1 MDGGVPPA
9 LTDRFMAAADR
20 APRTDPGKGFF
31 VVPRGCPPVMTRC
44 HIVVPAGTYRRTVHR
59 QAIVG
64 ITVTLIFTGGI
75 VPHVPAGILTLRQTA
90 KDMSEPSPLS
100 SQMRELFEPTGVA
113 VIGASPDANKVGHI
127 ILRNLIASGFKGGL
141 YPVNPRYPE
150 VLGLRCYPSVKEIT
164 GPLEMAV
171 VVVPAKAVLPVME
184 ECGEKGIKAAV
195 VISAGFKESGLE
207 GAQMEKRMGET
218 IKKYGMRMI
227 GPNCFGLINTDHFM
241 NATFAKEGPRRGN
254 IAVSSQSGAICVVM
268 LDWAANINI
277 GFSKFISV
285 GNKLDVDEGHLLEY
299 LRNDEST
306 KVIGLYVEGTN
317 RGREFLH
324 QADMTTRVKPVIAL
338 KAGRT
343 SSGAKAASSH
353 TGAMSGSDKVYDAAM
368 RQAGVVRVKNIEE
381 MFDLLQAFSTMPLPN
396 GDGVA
401 IITNAGGLGVMAA
414 DACSDFGLTL
424 ASLEPAT
431 IEKLRQKLPP
441 AASLY
446 NPIDVVGDADSER
459 YDHAVRTVMDDPNV
473 ACVLALL
480 APTDLV
486 DVSTVARTLT
496 AFAGSSPKPI
506 VTSFVGG
513 KEMAASVDML
523 KAAGVPNYPSP
534 DRGIRALSAMVEHWK
549 GRDRPQA
556 QAVKRVEVDTEAVY
570 EVITKVRS
578 EGRLQLSEDEG
589 KVILRAYGI
598 STPKEGIARDMNGAI
613 ALAEEIGYPVV
624 MKIESPEI
632 AHKTDVGGVVLS
644 IDSAEELSR
653 SYEVMMSK
661 VREKVPLAKISGVSV
676 QKMIKGREVIV
687 GMVRDDQFGP
697 VITFGLGGIF
707 VEIMR
712 DVTQGIAPLDQNEVE
727 RMVRSIKAYPML
739 TGARGKI
746 PGDVPALVDVIL
758 RVSQLSAEF
767 PEIEELEMNPV
778 MVGDEGTGVTA
789 VDALVTIKGE
799 RQ

>member
-1 MDGGVPPA
+1 
-9 LTDRFMAAADR
+9 
-20 APRTDPGKGFF
+20 
-31 VVPRGCPPVMTRC
+31 
-44 HIVVPAGTYRRTVHR
+44 
-59 QAIVG
+59 
-64 ITVTLIFTGGI
+64 
-75 VPHVPAGILTLRQTA
+75 
-90 KDMSEPSPLS
+90 MSEPSPLS
-100 SQMRELFEPTGVA
+100 SQMRELFEPAGVA

-150 VLGLRCYPSVKEIT
+150 VLGLKCYPSVKEIT
-164 GPLEMAV
+164 GPLEMAA
-171 VVVPAKAVLPVME
+171 VVVPAKAVLQVME

-207 GAQMEKRMGET
+207 GAQMEKRMGEI

-227 GPNCFGLINTDHFM
+227 GPNCFGLINTDHCM

-299 LRNDEST
+299 LRGDEST
-306 KVIGLYVEGTN
+306 KVIGLYIEGTN
-317 RGREFLH
+317 RGREFMH

-381 MFDLLQAFSTMPLPN
+381 MFDLLQAFSTMPLPK

-431 IEKLRQKLPP
+431 VEKLKQKLPP
-441 AASLY
+441 AASFY

-459 YDHAVRTVMDDPNV
+459 YDHAVHTVMEDPNV

-486 DVSTVARTLT
+486 DVSTVAKTLS

-513 KEMAASVDML
+513 KEMTASVDML
-523 KAAGVPNYPSP
+523 KAAGIPNYPSP
-534 DRGIRALSAMVEHWK
+534 DRGIRALSAMVEHQRN
-549 GRDRPQA
+549 RDRPQA

-589 KVILRAYGI
+589 KTILQAYGI
-598 STPKEGIARDMNGAI
+598 STPKEGIARDLNGAI
-613 ALAEEIGYPVV
+613 ALAQGIGYPVV

-632 AHKTDVGGVVLS
+632 AHKTDVGGVVLN
-644 IDSAEELSR
+644 IDSSEELSR

-712 DVTQGIAPLDQNEVE
+712 DVTQGIAPLDRNEVE

-739 TGARGKI
+739 TGARGKR

>member
-1 MDGGVPPA
+1 
-9 LTDRFMAAADR
+9 
-20 APRTDPGKGFF
+20 
-31 VVPRGCPPVMTRC
+31 
-44 HIVVPAGTYRRTVHR
+44 
-59 QAIVG
+59 
-64 ITVTLIFTGGI
+64 
-75 VPHVPAGILTLRQTA
+75 
-90 KDMSEPSPLS
+90 MSEPSPLS

-150 VLGLRCYPSVKEIT
+150 VLGLKCYPSVNEIS

-171 VVVPAKAVLPVME
+171 VVVPAKAVLQVME
-184 ECGEKGIKAAV
+184 ECGEKGVKAAI

-207 GAQMEKRMGET
+207 GAQMEKRMGEI
-218 IKKYGMRMI
+218 IKRYGMRMI
-227 GPNCFGLINTDHFM
+227 GPNCFGLINTDHCM

-306 KVIGLYVEGTN
+306 KVIGLYIEGTN

-324 QADMTTRVKPVIAL
+324 QADMTTRMKPVIAL

-424 ASLEPAT
+424 ASLDPAT

-513 KEMAASVDML
+513 KEMAASIDML

-589 KVILRAYGI
+589 KTILRAYGI
-598 STPKEGIARDMNGAI
+598 STPKEGIARDLNGAV
-613 ALAEEIGYPVV
+613 ALAEGIGYPVV
-624 MKIESPEI
+624 LKIESPEI
-632 AHKTDVGGVVLS
+632 AHKTDVGGVVLN
-644 IDSAEELSR
+644 IDSADELSR
-653 SYEVMMSK
+653 SYEVMMGK

-676 QKMIKGREVIV
+676 QKLIKGREVIV

-712 DVTQGIAPLDQNEVE
+712 DVTQGIAPLDRNEVE

-739 TGARGKI
+739 TGARGKR